1 MPYRDYNEVEYD
13 KINNATPSIYVTDIV
28 EFPNIKKTGEGK
40 NTDDEIKLFR
50 ETVKKHIMKYGS
62 VYSSIQSPSDISYSG
77 LDYMNLF
84 YTDGVSTNSGM
95 HAVSIIGWDDNY
107 SKDNFKTTLI
117 NGEIATPKND
127 GAYIALNS
135 WGVRMQDEGV
145 FYISYED
152 IKVEEEMGGVISTSL
167 EKESIKQSYNTVT
180 FDDKKLYEAMKKST
194 EYELYDDS
202 KLELKYQKNKIDD
215 ISYITIG
222 SNDIKSLKGIEK
234 YTNLKSINILENS
247 IEDIS
252 PLFEIK
258 GLTGII
264 INKNKI
270 TSIQG
275 INKLNKLTNI
285 NIIENN
291 ITAGLDEL
299 AELKNL
305 YSLNLKNC
313 NLDDKC
319 MEYISKLELLSVL
332 DISNNNIKD
341 LSAIES
347 NKNLYQLNASYNPIE
362 KIGKSASVN
371 YVDFSNCNL
380 EKIDEVVNLENVL
393 DLNLSN
399 NKISDISKISKL
411 NKLKNINISYNKDIK
426 GIENIRLDDND
437 DEYYGRVIL
446 SIKGCNLSDISSL
459 KNVAGIKILDISENP
474 IKNFDPLLEI
484 KELVSL
490 NINDIDVGEN
500 IEVISKLTNLYSLS
514 ARNCNLGDIS
524 KLSLIKNLTSL
535 DVSYNENI
543 KNFDNIKSIYSLIIT
558 NCKLG
563 DISNIKNLK
572 ELVVLNISNN
582 NIKNLPNVSYFQEGV
597 TISAYGNEIENV
609 SEWYYENI
617 KSKKNI
623 NLFYD
628 NNIEIDYDISIPDY
642 NSKILYTDDTLSN
655 ILKRYKFSNNSFVKV
670 NGEKC
675 YLNSDYTGIIVDNTE
690 KLDKCAIELKVSK
703 EVSYLN
709 NIKIN
714 FNINHDAKLNEMNIL
729 MKKNKKFLAGEKV
742 TKNDINVRA
751 KYQNGEFYID
761 DYEITVD
768 QLKEGENNIEITSN
782 GLLTRMQII
791 AFDNNEIEKIK
802 VEDPYIL
809 TYLAE
814 TIGYD
819 YIYNIDYPEYE
830 LRIGKN
836 TIENFKKIN
845 VSNDYILKSINGFKN
860 FYNLEEIIIENA
872 TKIKDISG
880 LEVLKKLN
888 KLEIYGCYL
897 TTMGKLIDNKNMS
910 IVLSTYIKDYFKGNT
925 TPIQDNENKNRIYL
939 PDYLYDF
946 AEKYNMEDSISVDL
960 LSRVETKH
968 FDVVYDKLLKKAYFE
983 IDESLRK
990 ENTMVTVLIKI
1001 KDGILK
1007 NSELRVEKMY

>member
-167 EKESIKQSYNTVT
+167 EKESIKQSYDTVT

-380 EKIDEVVNLENVL
+380 QKIDEVVNLENVL

-558 NCKLG
+558 NCKLS

-582 NIKNLPNVSYFQEGV
+582 NIKSLPNVSYFQEGV

-628 NNIEIDYDISIPDY
+628 NNIEIDYDISIPDC

-655 ILKRYKFSNNSFVKV
+655 IFQRYNFSNDNFVKV

-675 YLNSDYTGIIVDNTE
+675 CLNFNYTGIIIDNTKE
-690 KLDKCAIELKVSK
+690 LDKCAIELKVSK

-729 MKKNKKFLAGEKV
+729 MKKNKKFLAGEKI
-742 TKNDINVRA
+742 TKDDIDIHA
-751 KYQNGEFYID
+751 KYKNGELYID
-761 DYEITVD
+761 DYEINVD
-768 QLKEGENNIEITSN
+768 QLEEGENNIEITYN
-782 GLLTRMQII
+782 GLSTRMQII

-830 LRIGKN
+830 LKIGKN

-860 FYNLEEIIIENA
+860 FYNLEEIIVENA
-872 TKIKDISG
+872 TKIKDISE

>member
-167 EKESIKQSYNTVT
+167 EKESIKQSYDTVT

-380 EKIDEVVNLENVL
+380 QKIDEVVNLENVL

-628 NNIEIDYDISIPDY
+628 NNIEIDYDISIPDC

-655 ILKRYKFSNNSFVKV
+655 IFQRYNFSNDNFVKV

-690 KLDKCAIELKVSK
+690 KLDKCEIELKVSK

-709 NIKIN
+709 NIKII
-714 FNINHDAKLNEMNIL
+714 FNINHDAKLNEINIL

-897 TTMGKLIDNKNMS
+897 TTMGKLIDNKNIS

>member
-1 MPYRDYNEVEYD
+1 MPYRDYADVEYD
-13 KINNATPSIYVTDIV
+13 KIKNTTPSIYVTDIV
-28 EFPNIKKTGEGK
+28 EFPTIQKTGDLK
-40 NTDDEIKLFR
+40 NTDEEIKLFR

-77 LDYMNLF
+77 LDNMNVF
-84 YTDGVSTNSGM
+84 FTNGVSTDAER

-107 SKDNFKTTLI
+107 SKDNFKTELM

-135 WGVRMQDEGV
+135 WGVKYHDEGV

-152 IKVEEEMGGVISTSL
+152 IMVEANMGGVISTAL
-167 EKESIKQSYNTVT
+167 EKGSVKNSYEVVT
-180 FDDKKLYEAMKKST
+180 FDDKNLYEAMKKNT

-222 SNDIKSLKGIEK
+222 SNEIKSLKGIEK
-234 YTNLKSINILENS
+234 YTNLKSINILENN

-258 GLTGII
+258 GLTEISI
-264 INKNKI
+264 TKNKI

-275 INKLNKLTNI
+275 INKLDNLINI
-285 NIIENN
+285 NITENN
-291 ITAGLDEL
+291 ILKGLDEL

-305 YSLNLKNC
+305 YILNLKNC

-319 MEYISKLELLSVL
+319 MEYISKIESLSVL
-332 DISNNNIKD
+332 DISKNNIKD
-341 LSAIES
+341 LSAIEN
-347 NKNLYQLNASYNPIE
+347 NKNLYQLQASYNPIE
-362 KIGKSASVN
+362 KIGKSVSVTDVN
-371 YVDFSNCNL
+371 FSNCNL

-393 DLNLSN
+393 NLNLSN

-411 NKLKNINISYNKDIK
+411 NKLKSINISYNKDIK
-426 GIENIRLDDND
+426 GIENIRFND
-437 DEYYGRVIL
+437 SNDEYYRNVL
-446 SIKGCNLSDISSL
+446 NIKGCNLSDISSL
-459 KNVAGIKILDISENP
+459 KNVGSIKILYISENP
-474 IKNFDPLLEI
+474 IKNFDPLLDI
-484 KELVSL
+484 KGLVVLDIS
-490 NINDIDVGEN
+490 DIDVGEN

-524 KLSLIKNLTSL
+524 KLSLIKNLTNL
-535 DVSYNENI
+535 DVSYNENL
-543 KNFDNIKSIYSLIIT
+543 KNFENIKSIYSLIIT
-558 NCKLG
+558 NCKLN

-572 ELVVLNISNN
+572 ELISLNISNN
-582 NIKNLPNVSYFQEGV
+582 NIKQLPNVSYFQEGV

-690 KLDKCAIELKVSK
+690 KLDKCEIELKVSK

-709 NIKIN
+709 NIKII
-714 FNINHDAKLNEMNIL
+714 FNINHDAKLNEINIL

-768 QLKEGENNIEITSN
+768 QLEEGENNIEITYN
-782 GLLTRMQII
+782 GLSTRMQII